1 MGVCDRPGRSLT
13 CFFVVE
19 RLSLLPAV
27 TQLSLLM
34 LSLSCLT
41 HLHVP
46 TVLCA
51 SNADSCFCKLQGE
64 IDDCSC
70 EIESVDSFNNNKV
83 IPLLDDL
90 LQRDYFRYYKVNMFL
105 PCPFAQ
111 ASTGQCGSR
120 SCAVDECKEDQI
132 PAGLKKNHSHEKD
145 KYSKQENGKEGS
157 DSCEEHR
164 KLGQLD
170 VTISDESREAFENW
184 TEHDDKQDN
193 FCELSDIES
202 PDAVYYDLVLNPE
215 RFTGYTGPSA
225 VNVWK
230 LIYDQNCFKPDQK
243 DFGKYLPLEQGLCLE
258 KRTFF
263 RLISGFHTSINV
275 DVTANWLIPAKSA
288 FELPKWG
295 PNLAEF
301 QRRFDPKLTYGEGP
315 NRLKNLYFAYLV
327 EMRALAKVAPYLE
340 EELFYTGNEK
350 EDTEVKTKV
359 KDLLDIIRSFPNHF
373 DESKLFQGDAV
384 KLKEDFKILFR
395 NISHIMDCVGCDKCR
410 LWGKVQITGMGT
422 ALKILFSGDSMGP
435 LSTVTREHRKSKVP
449 FQLTRGE
456 IVSLFNAFGRLSKS
470 IHEIEAFRDMAR

>member
-1 MGVCDRPGRSLT
+1 MFRS
-13 CFFVVE
+13 
-19 RLSLLPAV
+19 
-27 TQLSLLM
+27 
-34 LSLSCLT
+34 
-41 HLHVP
+41 
-46 TVLCA
+46 
-51 SNADSCFCKLQGE
+51 
-64 IDDCSC
+64 
-70 EIESVDSFNNNKV
+70 
-83 IPLLDDL
+83 
-90 LQRDYFRYYKVNMFL
+90 
-105 PCPFAQ
+105 CPFAD
-111 ASTGQCGSR
+111 ASGGQCGSR

-145 KYSKQENGKEGS
+145 KYAKTANVKEAESSGTSS
-157 DSCEEHR
+157 DCDEQR
-164 KLGQLD
+164 KLGELD

-184 TEHDDKQDN
+184 TEHDEKQDN
-193 FCELSDIES
+193 FCELHDIEA

-230 LIYDQNCFKPDQK
+230 LIYDQNCFKPDK
-243 DFGKYLPLEQGLCLE
+243 TDFGKYLPLEQGLCLE

-275 DVTANWLIPAKSA
+275 DVTANWLLPARSA
-288 FELPKWG
+288 FDAPKWG
-295 PNLAEF
+295 PNLEEF
-301 QRRFDPKLTYGEGP
+301 QRRFDPALTFGDGP

-327 EMRALAKVAPYLE
+327 EMRALSKVAPYLL

-350 EDTEVKTKV
+350 EDSEVKAEV
-359 KDLLDIIRSFPNHF
+359 EQLLNIIKSFPDHF
-373 DESKLFQGDAV
+373 DESKLFQGDAQ
-384 KLKEDFKILFR
+384 KLKEDFKVHFR

-435 LSTVTREHRKSKVP
+435 LSTVTREHRKSQIP

-470 IHEIEAFRDMAR
+470 IHEIESFRNMMK